1 MLTVSCLASKARR
14 SRAARGESPSIVA
27 CALSAATNQPPNS
40 LLAIQLNPD
49 RDGLADRSLIQSKG
63 MNVRRRGAFCEGH
76 TLYAELDDLEA
87 PICYGKLIISRA

>member
-1 MLTVSCLASKARR
+1 MGTVLGRYRGTAWPGCPGRIAFHRGVRAERR
-14 SRAARGESPSIVA
+14 DESA
-27 CALSAATNQPPNS
+27 PNS

-49 RDGLADRSLIQSKG
+49 RDGLADRSLMQSKG
-63 MNVRRRGAFCEGH
+63 MNVRRRGAFCEGL